1 MMKIKDIKTALE
13 TFEEA
18 CIKHSVA
25 TEQGDD
31 RTGNR
36 YHSKIM
42 KAIAFLKSENA
53 ISSLNDYLSSPSIG
67 VRLWSACYLLP
78 VNEQEGIKVLEEI
91 VKSPGIN
98 SLVAETTLSEWRK
111 GNLKF

>member
-1 MMKIKDIKTALE
+1 MMMKDIKTALE
-13 TFEEA
+13 IFEVV
-18 CIKHSVA
+18 CIKHSEA
-25 TEQGDD
+25 TELGDNK
-31 RTGNR
+31 TGNKH
-36 YHSKIM
+36 YSKIM